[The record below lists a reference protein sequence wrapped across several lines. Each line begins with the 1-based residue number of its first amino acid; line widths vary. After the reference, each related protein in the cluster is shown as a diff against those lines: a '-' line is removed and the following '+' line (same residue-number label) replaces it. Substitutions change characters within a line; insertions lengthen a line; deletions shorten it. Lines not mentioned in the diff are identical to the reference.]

1 MSKNTKI
8 FLAVFSAFLIIVTTS
23 AIVYKRKNHTTDESH
38 IIIES
43 GNKVPNLTEANIEN
57 QSTKGAM
64 LSDTYAANGLKYEYT
79 KYKEDDIDVNLVKI
93 SGLNNVEVQEE
104 INRELRERIKK
115 ILDSNNFKK
124 NSDDSAYVSTSI
136 EANFADVLS
145 IKIYV
150 KFSETY
156 SKCYGLN
163 YRLDNGERL
172 KFNDLFVYNAPKKN
186 IVTAAAY
193 KTFAMNYYT
202 QEGISNEFYT
212 NIEGDVLE
220 FLIDYDN
227 EKITEFSF
235 SPFCVEMYR
244 EGKTVV
250 IDMIDC
256 YQYVSIFNEYVST
269 SNLYENTD
277 SVPKKIP
284 VFIGRP
290 DSLYDLYEKV
300 NDSCILDVIIYSDE
314 VLSSEE
320 KKVVAKYKK
329 DLESRLSVVKAER
342 GVYYSN
348 YIKVTK
354 AIENDENILIFEENE
369 CFATSDEDNFEES
382 IYNVIL
388 AAERDKNNSSYDKSK
403 IYFLDEDMLKAGVGV
418 KKYSVKTAKEIE
430 EIDEEEENY
439 EDESREENENHNE
452 VEENPNNQNDN
463 VVNNETH
470 GTERPGENE
479 NSGNDNTSV
488 NITTQ
493 VIY

>member
-8 FLAVFSAFLIIVTTS
+8 FLVVFSAFLIIVTTS
-23 AIVYKRKNHTTDESH
+23 AIVYNRKNHTTDESH

-43 GNKVPNLTEANIEN
+43 GNKVPSLSESNIEN

-64 LSDTYAANGLKYEYT
+64 LSDTYAANGLKYEYI
-79 KYKEDDIDVNLVKI
+79 KDKENDIDINLVKI

-104 INRELRERIKK
+104 INREIKERIKK

-172 KFNDLFVYNAPKKN
+172 KFSDLFVYNAPKKN

-202 QEGISNEFYT
+202 QEGMSNEFYT

-235 SPFCVEMYR
+235 SPLCVELYR

-250 IDMIDC
+250 IDMIDY
-256 YQYVSIFNEYVST
+256 YQYISIFNEYVST
-269 SNLYENTD
+269 SNLYED
-277 SVPKKIP
+277 VDGIPKKIP
-284 VFIGRP
+284 VFMSRP

-314 VLSSEE
+314 VLSSDE

-329 DLESRLSVVKAER
+329 DLESRLSIVKSER

-348 YIKVTK
+348 YVKVTK
-354 AIENDENILIFEENE
+354 DIEDNENILIFEENE
-369 CFATSDEDNFEES
+369 CFATSDAGNFENS

-388 AAERDKNNSSYDKSK
+388 AAERDKNNKSFNKSK
-403 IYFLDEDMLKAGVGV
+403 IYFLEEDMLKTGVGV

-430 EIDEEEENY
+430 EIDENSEEESN
-439 EDESREENENHNE
+439 ENESSEENENSNNE
-452 VEENPNNQNDN
+452 VEDTQNNQNYN
-463 VVNNETH
+463 VINNEIH
-470 GTERPGENE
+470 GTERPGEN
-479 NSGNDNTSV
+479 DDTSV